1 METRLNSREAMAG
14 SSLWQGVVWFFT
26 VPFVL
31 FHFILGKSE
40 KYIGK
45 KITINLLEV
54 SESSSRLI
62 LQVVFWTKVD
72 EAENVT
78 LNSVPSLIIVSSGFL
93 GAKITARPRDTT
105 AARGS

>member
-1 METRLNSREAMAG
+1 METRSKEEMMFLDDSG
-14 SSLWQGVVWFFT
+14 L
-26 VPFVL
+26 
-31 FHFILGKSE
+31 
-40 KYIGK
+40 YIEK

-62 LQVVFWTKVD
+62 LQVEFWTKVD

-78 LNSVPSLIIVSSGFL
+78 VLNSVPSLMIVSSGFL